1 MAQSIAI
8 PWNDG
13 AGNIILTYNGQGDG
27 SVTVTSDTDNLGT
40 DRQQVVTFVVTDG
53 AIRNVIQTSGG
64 NQIRTSDGHILR
76 SLDNSMKVQ
85 VLVIQPTGMRVIVT
99 SSDHMIRTI
108 NGNILRCHPTTNG

>member
-8 PWNDG
+8 PWRDG

-40 DRQQVVTFVVTDG
+40 DRQQMVTFVITDG
-53 AIRNVIQTSGG
+53 AIRHTIETASGS
-64 NQIRTSDGHILR
+64 QIRTSDGHILR

-99 SSDHMIRTI
+99 ADSHRLRTI
-108 NGNILRCHPTTNG
+108 NGNILRCHPTT